1 MKAIEVQFEYADFNL
16 TLSVVRT
23 GTYGE
28 YEYDI
33 KVLKIEMVNGSQPE
47 IYQFIT
53 EFKKYQAKIEVEAIE
68 HFEEAMSNQESGYD
82 DDDSAD

>member
-16 TLSVVRT
+16 TLSVFRT

-53 EFKKYQAKIEVEAIE
+53 ELKKYQAKIEAEAIE
-68 HFEEAMSNQESGYD
+68 HYEEAMSNQESGFE
-82 DDDSAD
+82 DDDSE